1 MLLKTIMVI
10 NTPSLL
16 NINLIMQRK
25 ILIVDDEVLIAEDL
39 MDILTKYGVT
49 KIEMAH
55 DKKSAINMLNE
66 FKPEIVLLDIRME
79 KEMDGLELGEVIN
92 EKLKLPFIYITAHSD
107 VETIKKIVKTKPVAY
122 ITKPYKNS
130 EIYAALLM
138 AEGILSDTSNSFLT
152 FKDGYSTVKIL
163 VDDINYAESDGNY
176 IHIYAKQKKYTLRNS
191 LEWFKQSVPTEL
203 FHQTQRS
210 FVVNITKITK
220 TTSKS
225 VFINTIEIPVSRS
238 NQFKLS

>member
-1 MLLKTIMVI
+1 MLLKTITDI

-16 NINLIMQRK
+16 SINLIMQRK
-25 ILIVDDEVLIAEDL
+25 VLIVDDEVLIAEDL
-39 MDILTKYGVT
+39 MDILIKYGVT

-79 KEMDGLELGEVIN
+79 KEMDGLELGEYIN

-152 FKDGYSTVKIL
+152 FKDGYATVKIL

-176 IHIYAKQKKYTLRNS
+176 IHIHTKQKKYTLRNS
-191 LEWFKQSVPTEL
+191 LDWFKQSVPTEL

>member
-1 MLLKTIMVI
+1 MG
-10 NTPSLL
+10 
-16 NINLIMQRK
+16 RK

-39 MDILTKYGVT
+39 KDILVKYGIAD
-49 KIEMAH
+49 IEMAH
-55 DKKSAINMLNE
+55 DKESAITALSE
-66 FKPEIVLLDIRME
+66 FKPDIVLLDIRME
-79 KEMDGLELGEVIN
+79 KEMDGLDLGEHIN
-92 EKLKLPFIYITAHSD
+92 QKVKVPFMYITAHSD

-138 AEGILSDTSNSFLT
+138 AENILNNSLSNFLT
-152 FKDGYSTVKIL
+152 FKDAYTTVKVL
-163 VDDINYAESDGNY
+163 LDDINYVESDGNY
-176 IHIYAKQKKYTLRNS
+176 IHIFTKQKKYTLRNS
-191 LEWFKQSVPTEL
+191 LEWFKERVPSEL

-225 VFINTIEIPVSRS
+225 VFINTIEIPISRG
-238 NQFKLS
+238 NNFKLS